1 MHRSWLP
8 HMTRR
13 SVMYSLTQR
22 TRTTE
27 RVQVSLLARPSSTMV
42 TRLARPLHDGHVERG
57 RVVSSLCVWSPGIKK
72 VRNTR
77 LDFEVFFCLGV

>member
-1 MHRSWLP
+1 
-8 HMTRR
+8 MTRR

-72 VRNTR
+72 LETLDWTSKYFFVWGSKRKTR
-77 LDFEVFFCLGV
+77 DVA